1 VSNKYSIGGYKI
13 ALRARTHRTVLV
25 EGKDDKELFNRL
37 KISLPHAVNFN
48 IDTSDILSDIALYGL
63 GAKAKIDALAIQI
76 AEGSEVASKIRCFV
90 DREWEHLVDPDNQ
103 NPLPWQKPQQRVVR
117 IATCGHSIENYGF
130 SLSFVEEYLRH
141 FGGGLASPDIMDRIG
156 ELISEILRASAAF
169 SEVARRRGAVNRCC
183 DICDLNDISFRDGIM
198 VFSDEVQNK
207 LHSRGLE
214 NHEGFLDEY
223 VQRHTETWCEDPFAI
238 EANYHAH
245 GHIGEAILWLGV
257 ARVIVDSGFPE
268 AVGREVATGRRDE
281 KRRVWHGWLSSLP
294 PAEIAP
300 IHAAFS

>member
-1 VSNKYSIGGYKI
+1 MSNKYSIGGYKI
-13 ALRARTHRTVLV
+13 ALRARTYRTVLV

-37 KISLPHAVNFN
+37 KISLPHAANFN
-48 IDTSDILSDIALYGL
+48 IDTSDILSDETLSGC
-63 GAKAKIDALAIQI
+63 GAKAKIDALAAQI
-76 AEGSEVASKIRCFV
+76 TEGSEVANKIRCFV

-103 NPLPWQKPQQRVVR
+103 NPLPWQQPQQLAVR

-141 FGGGLASPDIMDRIG
+141 FGGGLASPDTMARIA
-156 ELISEILRASAAF
+156 ERIPEILRASAAF
-169 SEVARRRGAVNRCC
+169 SEVARRRSAIKRCS
-183 DICDLNDISFRDGIM
+183 DIFDLNDISFQNGIM
-198 VFSDEVQNK
+198 VFSDEVENK
-207 LHSRGLE
+207 LHDRGLE
-214 NHEGFLDEY
+214 NHDGFLDEY
-223 VQRHTETWCEDPFAI
+223 VQRYTETWCEDPFAI

-245 GHIGEAILWLGV
+245 GHIGESILWL
-257 ARVIVDSGFPE
+257 E

-294 PAEIAP
+294 PDEIAP